1 MIAKPIVQALVL
13 AATFLG
19 VAFAL
24 RFAGATGW
32 ISEDFSRRAVQVIIG
47 LGLAAYGN
55 LMPKQGGKLRASV
68 RAETAAQAA
77 QAALRV
83 GGWSMALAGLV
94 YAALWAFAPL
104 AFADAAS
111 LAVILG
117 AIALTVVFAIRA
129 GVTCRARPADQ

>member
-1 MIAKPIVQALVL
+1 MIAKPIAQALVL
-13 AATFLG
+13 AAVFLG

-24 RFAGATGW
+24 RYAGAAGW
-32 ISEDFSRRAVQVIIG
+32 ISEDLSRRIVQVIIG

-55 LMPKQGGKLRASV
+55 LMPKQGGKPRGSAP
-68 RAETAAQAA
+68 AETAT

-104 AFADAAS
+104 AFADYAS
-111 LAVILG
+111 LFVILG
-117 AIALTVVFAIRA
+117 ATALTLVFAIRA
-129 GVTCRARPADQ
+129 GVTCGVRTADQ

>member
-1 MIAKPIVQALVL
+1 MIAKPIAQALGL
-13 AATFLG
+13 AAVFLG
-19 VAFAL
+19 LAFAH
-24 RFAGATGW
+24 RYAGATGW
-32 ISEDFSRRAVQVIIG
+32 ISEDLSRRIVQVIIG

-55 LMPKQGGKLRASV
+55 LMPKQGGKPRASA
-68 RAETAAQAA
+68 RAETAA

-111 LAVILG
+111 LVVVLG
-117 AIALTVVFAIRA
+117 ATVLTLGFSIRA
-129 GVTCRARPADQ
+129 FATCRARLADQ